1 MPSTSGWFPLAA
13 LGPLNRLFGS
23 GGIVAYHDVTRAPF
37 SPATHVTVDA
47 LAKQLEFLISEG
59 YRIVRL
65 GELIE
70 RRRAGRSVRRCV
82 ALTFDDAYRGVLE
95 LAVPVLER
103 SAAPATVFVAT
114 GFAAS
119 SPGDINRFWWD
130 RLEWIVSRGECD
142 RAAALQTLGVDP
154 STSPDEVRAELI
166 ARGAGRVTGAI
177 ETALATLEQ
186 RAGSVP
192 ERSLTEPELHALAS
206 SELID
211 FGCHTV
217 SHPALPLLSE
227 DEQRREIRQSY
238 TWLADRLP
246 RVREFLAYPYGLY
259 DSRTVQAAR
268 EAGMEAAFSIEGRSG
283 GARFDLYACPRIG
296 MAEVN
301 SLRSLA
307 LRLSWA
313 LIPLLAWRNG
323 GWHPRTPVRRSS
335 PTSHAHPA
343 LS

>member
-1 MPSTSGWFPLAA
+1 MSSTSGWLSRLA

-23 GGIVAYHDVTRAPF
+23 GGIVAYHAVTRVPF

-47 LAKQLEFLISEG
+47 LARQLELLVSEG
-59 YRIVRL
+59 YQIVSL
-65 GELIE
+65 CELIE

-82 ALTFDDAYRGVLE
+82 ALSFDDAYHGVLE
-95 LAVPVLER
+95 HALPVLER
-103 SAAPATVFVAT
+103 FAAPATVFVAT
-114 GFAAS
+114 GFVESGAEE
-119 SPGDINRFWWD
+119 RYWWD
-130 RLEWIVSRGECD
+130 RLEWIVSRAEHDGE
-142 RAAALQTLGVDP
+142 RAAALESLGLIASASAD
-154 STSPDEVRAELI
+154 DVRAELI
-166 ARGAGRVTGAI
+166 ARGAGRLTGEVAM
-177 ETALATLEQ
+177 ALAALEQ
-186 RAGSVP
+186 RAGQVP
-192 ERSLTEPELHALAS
+192 ERTLTETELHRLAQ

-217 SHPALPLLSE
+217 SHPALPLLSQ

-246 RVREFLAYPYGLY
+246 RVCAFLAYPYGLY
-259 DSRTVQAAR
+259 DFRTVRAAR
-268 EAGMEAAFSIEGRSG
+268 EAGMEAAFSIEGRAG
-283 GARFDLYACPRIG
+283 GAQFDLLACPRIG

-301 SLRSLA
+301 SLRSLV

-323 GWHPRTPVRRSS
+323 GWHPRTPGRTAP
-335 PTSHAHPA
+335 PTHAHPA

>member
-1 MPSTSGWFPLAA
+1 MSTTSGSVSLAA

-23 GGIVAYHDVTRAPF
+23 GGIVAYHSVTREPF

-47 LAKQLEFLISEG
+47 FAGQIEFLISEG
-59 YRIVRL
+59 YRIVSLR
-65 GELIE
+65 ELIE

-82 ALTFDDAYRGVLE
+82 ALTFDDAYLGVLNHA
-95 LAVPVLER
+95 LPVLER
-103 SAAPATVFVAT
+103 FAAPATVFVAT
-114 GFAAS
+114 GFAESGA
-119 SPGDINRFWWD
+119 GERYWWD
-130 RLEWIVSRGECD
+130 RLEWIVSRPECN
-142 RAAALQTLGVDP
+142 RAAALEALGLDP
-154 STSPDEVRAELI
+154 AAPADDVRGELI
-166 ARGAGRVTGAI
+166 ARGAGRLTGAV
-177 ETALATLEQ
+177 ALALTALEQ
-186 RAGSVP
+186 RAGSVA
-192 ERSLTEPELHALAS
+192 ERSLTEAELQRLAR

-217 SHPALPLLSE
+217 SHPALPLLSA

-246 RVREFLAYPYGLY
+246 RACALLAYPYGLY
-259 DSRTVQAAR
+259 DPRTVRAAR
-268 EAGMEAAFSIEGRSG
+268 EAGMEAAFSIEGRAG
-283 GARFDLYACPRIG
+283 GARFDLFACPRIG

-323 GWHPRTPVRRSS
+323 GWHPRTPVRRSAP
-335 PTSHAHPA
+335 PTHAHPA

>member
-1 MPSTSGWFPLAA
+1 LPLAA
-13 LGPLNRLFGS
+13 LGPLNRLLGS
-23 GGIVAYHDVTRAPF
+23 GGIVAYHDVTRVPF

-47 LAKQLEFLISEG
+47 FAKQLEFLVSEG
-59 YRIVRL
+59 YQIVRL
-65 GELIE
+65 RELIE
-70 RRRAGRSVRRCV
+70 RRCAGRSVRRCV
-82 ALTFDDAYRGVLE
+82 ALTFDDAYLGVLE
-95 LAVPVLER
+95 HALPVLER
-103 SAAPATVFVAT
+103 FAAPATVFVAT

-119 SPGDINRFWWD
+119 SGGGGERYWWD
-130 RLEWIVSRGECD
+130 RLEWIVSRAECNGGG
-142 RAAALQTLGVDP
+142 AAALRTLGLAL
-154 STSPDEVRAELI
+154 STASSDEVRAELI
-166 ARGAGRVTGAI
+166 ARGAGRLTGSV
-177 ETALATLEQ
+177 ETALSALEQ
-186 RAGSVP
+186 RAGRVA
-192 ERSLTEPELHALAS
+192 ERSLTETELHELAR

-246 RVREFLAYPYGLY
+246 RVCEFLAYPYGLY

-268 EAGMEAAFSIEGRSG
+268 EAGMEAAFSIEGRAG
-283 GARFDLYACPRIG
+283 GARFELFACPRIG

-301 SLRSLA
+301 SLSSLA

-323 GWHPRTPVRRSS
+323 GWHPRTPVGRRAL
-335 PTSHAHPA
+335 PTHAHPA